1 MLAWPSLAA
10 AAPKRVGIPRFDGQ
24 QEALIRKVVMQ
35 IVKGKGFELVRSRE
49 IDDAAKAA
57 NISLDS
63 NDGYASLAK
72 ELALSAIVTGEVG
85 KKKARLAV
93 RNGAD
98 GTVTGEGAFAGPSP
112 KKLAVDV
119 AKNFWKR
126 LGAAI
131 DRGKVPAGAKK
142 PGKAAGP
149 AAPEDN
155 EEDKEAAAAASEKEE
170 TKAEEEKDKAE
181 KKPEKA
187 EKPEEKAAAQEEEK
201 PKKKK
206 RKDAEEEAGETAAAA
221 GGPLRYLDLSAGAR
235 IFKRDLSYNQNVG
248 HADGTGTLRPYNLS
262 APTLG
267 LAAIFYPGAMGG
279 GGGVLANIGLDA
291 SAELGFGLKSTTK
304 SGASYPT
311 TVHDYAI
318 GLRYRIPFSTSG
330 EFSISVTGGEHAF
343 KLSNRNQDPA
353 NPLSDLPD
361 TIYRYVRPG
370 LFARVPIGPLSVFA
384 GAAYRYI
391 LTPGQIK
398 DNYFPNLKVG
408 GIDAQGGLGYAVTRT
423 IEVRAGIDVRRYFYD
438 FKVTQSTAPYIV
450 GGAIDQYITGTFMIA
465 ITLDGGKKD

>member
-1 MLAWPSLAA
+1 M
-10 AAPKRVGIPRFDGQ
+10 
-24 QEALIRKVVMQ
+24 IRKVVMQ
-35 IVKGKGFELVRSRE
+35 IVKGKGYELVRSRE

-57 NISLDS
+57 HISLDS
-63 NDGYASLAK
+63 NDGFAALAK

-98 GTVTGEGAFAGPSP
+98 GSVAAEGAFAGPSP

-142 PGKAAGP
+142 PGKTAGP

-170 TKAEEEKDKAE
+170 TKADEEKEKAE

-187 EKPEEKAAAQEEEK
+187 EKTEEKAATQEEEK

-206 RKDAEEEAGETAAAA
+206 RKEAEEETAEAAAGA
-221 GGPLRYLDLSAGAR
+221 GGPLRYLDLSVGAR
-235 IFKRDLSYNQNVG
+235 IFRRDLSFHDDPAG
-248 HADGTGTLRPYNLS
+248 ALRPYNLT

-267 LAAIFYPGAMGG
+267 LAAVFYPGAMGG
-279 GGGVLANIGLDA
+279 GGGALANIGLDA
-291 SAELGFGLKSTTK
+291 SAELGFGLKSKTK
-304 SGASYPT
+304 SGAEYPT
-311 TVHDYAI
+311 TVHDYAV
-318 GLRYRIPFSTSG
+318 GLRYRIPFSSSG
-330 EFSISVTGGEHAF
+330 EFAISGTGGEHAF
-343 KLSNRNQDPA
+343 KLSSGPNGMR
-353 NPLSDLPD
+353 SDLYNLPD
-361 TIYRYVRPG
+361 TIYRYVRLG
-370 LFARVPIGPLSVFA
+370 LFVRVPIGPLSVFA
-384 GAAYRYI
+384 GGGYRYI

-398 DNYFPNLKVG
+398 DSYFPNLSVG
-408 GIDAQGGLGYAVTRT
+408 GIDAQGGLGYAVTRL
-423 IEVRAGIDVRRYFYD
+423 IEVRVGVDLRRYFYD
-438 FKVTQSTAPYIV
+438 FKVNSNSMFKV